1 MSTPKKNSKT
11 NKTAHVMS
19 LINSRGY
26 ANPKLAV
33 NSDAQNVEFE
43 QEKQNAKLYTTKEVE
58 SLNNSS
64 TLSEIEKPI
73 KHESEDNKKVKQ
85 KAKTITA
92 EPVTSK
98 KAKFI
103 NVIEILAKEVAVE
116 VLTRFKRCA
125 CDICVCET
133 ARYAM
138 EKIPPRFAD
147 SEDCAEV
154 FKIKEANRALAI
166 KSVTEKVIR
175 ELKIPPKH

>member
-33 NSDAQNVEFE
+33 NSDVQNVEFE
-43 QEKQNAKLYTTKEVE
+43 QEKQNAKLYTAKEVE
-58 SLNNSS
+58 SLNNPSTSS
-64 TLSEIEKPI
+64 ETEKASEIEITPKVEEIAETI
-73 KHESEDNKKVKQ
+73 KL
-85 KAKTITA
+85 
-92 EPVTSK
+92 EPVAPK
-98 KAKFI
+98 KAEFI

-125 CDICVCET
+125 CDICVTET
-133 ARYAM
+133 SRYAM

-147 SEDCAEV
+147 SENCAEV
-154 FKIKEANRALAI
+154 SKIKEANRALAI

-175 ELKIPPKH
+175 ELKQPPKH

>member
-43 QEKQNAKLYTTKEVE
+43 QEKQNAKLYTAKEVE
-58 SLNNSS
+58 NLNNPSTSS
-64 TLSEIEKPI
+64 ETEKASENTPKVEEIAETIKP
-73 KHESEDNKKVKQ
+73 ESV
-85 KAKTITA
+85 A
-92 EPVTSK
+92 PK
-98 KAKFI
+98 KAEFI

-125 CDICVCET
+125 CDICVTET

-147 SEDCAEV
+147 SKNCTEV
-154 FKIKEANRALAI
+154 SKIKDANRTLAI
-166 KSVTEKVIR
+166 KFITEKVIR
-175 ELKIPPKH
+175 ELKQPPKH